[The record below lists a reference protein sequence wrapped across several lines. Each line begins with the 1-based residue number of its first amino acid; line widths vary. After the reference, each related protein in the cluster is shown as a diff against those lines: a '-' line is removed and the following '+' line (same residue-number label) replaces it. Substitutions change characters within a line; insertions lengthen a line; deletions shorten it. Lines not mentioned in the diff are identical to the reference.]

1 MTATRRKHTSE
12 RKLNA
17 VHFVLNKKRQA
28 CDIADVLDKDRNTLY
43 DHRLTDPQ
51 GILNARPLRSC
62 IRYTKR
68 K

>member
-12 RKLNA
+12 KKLNA
-17 VHFVLNKKRQA
+17 VHLVLNKERQA
-28 CDIADVLDKDRNTLY
+28 CDIADVLDIDLNTLY
-43 DHRLTDPQ
+43 DRRLTDPQ
-51 GILNARPLRSC
+51 GILNVRPLRSC